1 MSCNQTPPQVLIS
14 NVVDFVSVDVRN
26 KLIICIMNKY
36 ITYLKEEHIH
46 GMLARYV
53 SPVADRI
60 CGKAYQRQS

>member
-1 MSCNQTPPQVLIS
+1 
-14 NVVDFVSVDVRN
+14 
-26 KLIICIMNKY
+26 MNKY

>member
-26 KLIICIMNKY
+26 KLIICIMNEY

-46 GMLARYV
+46 GM
-53 SPVADRI
+53 
-60 CGKAYQRQS
+60 